1 MPRHRL
7 VGAYLDHASVSP
19 LRSEVI
25 AALHEVL
32 GIAQADP
39 GRPYS
44 EALVVRSLIEDARD
58 EVAALASVTARQV
71 VFTSSI
77 AESINTAIAAL
88 THGGD
93 VLAAGT
99 ERSSVADAATRA
111 GSLHELRVDRA
122 GHLDL
127 EHLAASLRQHPGAL
141 VCCQVANHETGVV
154 TDVESVVALA
164 RSHGARVHVDASM
177 ALGHLEINLG
187 ALDADAVTIAS
198 ELLGGPVGAA
208 GLLVRKGRVLPP
220 LLVGGAQERA
230 RRAGLENLLGIV
242 GFGVAAAVL
251 RSPDVR
257 QREADAARAQIAEL
271 EQIVLA
277 VDGTTAVGD
286 DGVDRRAPHLRCF
299 TIEGIEAEPVLLG
312 LDRRGISIHSGS
324 ACSSESL
331 EPSPVLRAMGLEA
344 DRSLRLSVG
353 HTTTLDDVDVFRHA
367 FAPVVSHLRSLA
379 T

>member
-1 MPRHRL
+1 M
-7 VGAYLDHASVSP
+7 GAYLDHASVSP
-19 LRSEVI
+19 LRPEVT

-32 GIAQADP
+32 AVAQADP

-58 EVAALASVTARQV
+58 EVAALASVTSRQV

-77 AESINTAIAAL
+77 AESINTAMASLAQ
-88 THGGD
+88 GGE
-93 VLAAGT
+93 VLVTGT
-99 ERSSVADAATRA
+99 ERSSVAEAAARYGA
-111 GSLHELRVDRA
+111 VRELRVDGA

-127 EHLAASLRQHPGAL
+127 EHLADLLHQHPGAL
-141 VCCQVANHETGVV
+141 VCCQVVNHETGVV
-154 TDVESVVALA
+154 TDVDGVMAAA
-164 RSHGARVHVDASM
+164 RAQGARVHIDASM
-177 ALGHLEINLG
+177 ALGHVELDLG
-187 ALDADAVTIAS
+187 TLDADAVTIAS
-198 ELLGGPVGAA
+198 ELVGGPVGVA
-208 GLLVRKGRVLPP
+208 GLLVKKGRVLPP
-220 LLVGGAQERA
+220 LLVGGSQERA

-251 RSPDVR
+251 RSPEVR

-271 EQIVLA
+271 EKIVLA
-277 VDGTTAVGD
+277 VDGTAAVGA
-286 DGVDRRAPHLRCF
+286 GSTERRAPHLRCF

-312 LDRRGISIHSGS
+312 LDRRGVSIHSGS

-353 HTTTLDDVDVFRHA
+353 HSTTDDDVEAFRRS
-367 FAPVVSHLRSLA
+367 FEPVISDLRSLS